1 VLGLQQIYPATFP
14 EAEGKMPVQD
24 ASAASFR
31 FSTDD
36 LLEPARAKVVREL
49 HEHTTLPNRARPEPL
64 EPLRDYRVRLDIT
77 KRALPGAIIMSGTL
91 CGVRHAVRSRGSV
104 SSSEDDLLVAVNLS
118 GCTIAQSRDRELV
131 LLDGDAM
138 LMTRDSISLNLIHP
152 APVNFLGFRV
162 PRDAIAPLA
171 SSIDDALIRMV
182 PAGSEA
188 IKLLVTYAR
197 AIAEEQQSLD
207 TPELQ
212 RLVATHIHDLIA
224 LAVGATRDG
233 HAIAK
238 GRGIR
243 AARLRAIMSDIT
255 ANLGD
260 CDLTVAA
267 VAQRQRVTPRYLHKL
282 FEGEELTFSTFVL
295 SQRLSRAHR
304 MLRDSRFS
312 DRSISSVA
320 FDVGFGD
327 LSYFNRTFR
336 RRYDATPSDI
346 RHSAGRNDS
355 RPHAS

>member
-1 VLGLQQIYPATFP
+1 
-14 EAEGKMPVQD
+14 MPTQD
-24 ASAASFR
+24 ETASFR

-36 LLEPARAKVVREL
+36 LPEAARAKVVREL
-49 HEHTTLPNRARPEPL
+49 HEHATLPNMARPEPL
-64 EPLRDYRVRLDIT
+64 EPLRDYRLRLDMT
-77 KRALPGAIIMSGTL
+77 KRVLPGAIIMSGTL
-91 CGVRHAVRSRGSV
+91 CGVRHAIRSRESV
-104 SSSEDDLLVAVNLS
+104 SSSEDDLLVAVNLR
-118 GCTIAQSRDRELV
+118 GRTIAQSRHRELA

-138 LMTRDSISLNLIHP
+138 LMTRDSISLNFNHP

-171 SSIDDALIRMV
+171 RSIDDALIRVV

-188 IKLLVTYAR
+188 IELLITYAR

-224 LAVGATRDG
+224 LAAGATRDG
-233 HAIAK
+233 HAIAE

-282 FEGEELTFSTFVL
+282 FESEELTFSNFIL
-295 SQRLSRAHR
+295 GQRLSRAHQ
-304 MLRDSRFS
+304 MLRDPRFG

-320 FDVGFGD
+320 FEVGFGD

-346 RHSAGRNDS
+346 RHSAGRN
-355 RPHAS
+355 ASSPGVS

>member
-1 VLGLQQIYPATFP
+1 
-14 EAEGKMPVQD
+14 MPD
-24 ASAASFR
+24 APTSFG

-36 LLEPARAKVVREL
+36 LPEAARAKVVREL
-49 HEHTTLPNRARPEPL
+49 HEHATLPNKGRPEPL
-64 EPLRDYRVRLDIT
+64 EPLRDYRVRLNVT
-77 KRALPGAIIMSGTL
+77 KRVLPGAIIMSGAL
-91 CGVRHAVRSRGSV
+91 CGVRHTIRSRGSV

-118 GCTIAQSRDRELV
+118 GRTIAHTRDRELV

-138 LMTRDSISLNLIHP
+138 LMTRDSINLNLIHP

-171 SSIDDALIRMV
+171 GSIDDALVRMV
-182 PAGSEA
+182 PAGSDA

-197 AIAEEQQSLD
+197 AIAEQQQSLD

-224 LAVGATRDG
+224 VAVGATRDG
-233 HAIAK
+233 HEIAK
-238 GRGIR
+238 ERGIR
-243 AARLRAIMSDIT
+243 AARLRAIISDIT
-255 ANLGD
+255 ANLRD

-282 FEGEELTFSTFVL
+282 FEGEELTISAFVL
-295 SQRLSRAHR
+295 NQRLSRAHR
-304 MLRDSRFS
+304 MLCDPRFS
-312 DRSISSVA
+312 DCSISSVA
-320 FDVGFGD
+320 FDVGFSD

-346 RHSAGRNDS
+346 RRSAGRNDPS
-355 RPHAS
+355 SSAG

>member
-1 VLGLQQIYPATFP
+1 MPA
-14 EAEGKMPVQD
+14 QD
-24 ASAASFR
+24 ASAPPLGFRPTICRKRPALRSSAS
-31 FSTDD
+31 STSMR
-36 LLEPARAKVVREL
+36 PC
-49 HEHTTLPNRARPEPL
+49 PSGRPEPL

-91 CGVRHAVRSRGSV
+91 CGLRHAIRSRGSV

-118 GCTIAQSRDRELV
+118 GRTIAQSRDRELV

-138 LMTRDSISLNLIHP
+138 LMTRDSISLNFNHP

-171 SSIDDALIRMV
+171 GSIDDALIRMV
-182 PAGSEA
+182 PAGAEA

-197 AIAEEQQSLD
+197 AIAEEQQSLH

-233 HAIAK
+233 HAIAE

-295 SQRLSRAHR
+295 GQRLSRAHR
-304 MLRDSRFS
+304 MLCDPRFG

-346 RHSAGRNDS
+346 RHSAGRNNS
-355 RPHAS
+355 SPGAS

>member
-1 VLGLQQIYPATFP
+1 MLT
-14 EAEGKMPVQD
+14 QD
-24 ASAASFR
+24 ASVASFR
-31 FSTDD
+31 LSTDD
-36 LLEPARAKVVREL
+36 LPEAARAKVVREL
-49 HEHTTLPNRARPEPL
+49 HEHATLPNGARPEPL
-64 EPLRDYRVRLDIT
+64 EPLRDYRFRLDMT
-77 KRALPGAIIMSGTL
+77 KRVLPGAIIMSGTL
-91 CGVRHAVRSRGSV
+91 CGVRHAIRSRGSAL
-104 SSSEDDLLVAVNLS
+104 SCEDDLLAVVNLS
-118 GCTIAQSRDRELV
+118 GRTIAQLRDRELV

-138 LMTRDSISLNLIHP
+138 LMTRNSTSLNFTHP
-152 APVNFLGFRV
+152 APVSVLGFRV

-171 SSIDDALIRMV
+171 ASVDDGLIRTV
-182 PAGSEA
+182 PAGSEV
-188 IKLLVTYAR
+188 IKLLVTYAG
-197 AIAEEQQSLD
+197 AIAEKQQSLD

-224 LAVGATRDG
+224 VAAGASRDG
-233 HAIAK
+233 HAIAV

-255 ANLGD
+255 ANLLD

-295 SQRLSRAHR
+295 SQRLSRAYR
-304 MLRDSRFS
+304 MLCDPRFG

-320 FDVGFGD
+320 FDVGFSD

-346 RHSAGRNDS
+346 RHSARRNGS
-355 RPHAS
+355 SAGAG

>member
-1 VLGLQQIYPATFP
+1 
-14 EAEGKMPVQD
+14 MPNLL
-24 ASAASFR
+24 R

-36 LLEPARAKVVREL
+36 LLEAARAKVVREL
-49 HEHTTLPNRARPEPL
+49 HEHAALPSKGKPEPL
-64 EPLRDYRVRLDIT
+64 EPLPDNRVRLNIT
-77 KRALPGAIIMSGTL
+77 KRALPGLIIMSGTL

-104 SSSEDDLLVAVNLS
+104 SSSEDDLLVGVNLS
-118 GCTIAQSRDRELV
+118 GRTIVQSRQRELV

-138 LMTRDSISLNLIHP
+138 LMTRDSFSVNLNHP

-171 SSIDDALIRMV
+171 DGIDDALIRMV

-188 IKLLVTYAR
+188 IKLLITYAR

-207 TPELQ
+207 APEIQ
-212 RLVATHIHDLIA
+212 RLVASHIHDLIA

-238 GRGIR
+238 ERGIR
-243 AARLRAIMSDIT
+243 AARLRAIMSDIA
-255 ANLGD
+255 ANFSD

-267 VAQRQRVTPRYLHKL
+267 IAQRQRVTPRYLHKL
-282 FEGEELTFSTFVL
+282 FEGEELTFSAFVL

-304 MLRDSRFS
+304 MLCDLRFS
-312 DRSISSVA
+312 HRSISSVA
-320 FDVGFGD
+320 FDVGFSD

-336 RRYDATPSDI
+336 RRYDATPSEI
-346 RHSAGRNDS
+346 RHSAGRNDPS
-355 RPHAS
+355 A

>member
-1 VLGLQQIYPATFP
+1 
-14 EAEGKMPVQD
+14 MPTQD
-24 ASAASFR
+24 ASASFR

-36 LLEPARAKVVREL
+36 LPEAARAKVVREL
-49 HEHTTLPNRARPEPL
+49 HEHATLPSRPEPL
-64 EPLRDYRVRLDIT
+64 EPLPDYRVRLDIT
-77 KRALPGAIIMSGTL
+77 KRALPGLIIMSGTL
-91 CGVRHAVRSRGSV
+91 CGLRHVVRSRGSV
-104 SSSEDDLLVAVNLS
+104 SSSEDELLVGVNLS
-118 GCTIAQSRDRELV
+118 GRTIAQSRDRELV

-138 LMTRDSISLNLIHP
+138 LMTRDSISISLTHP

-171 SSIDDALIRMV
+171 GGIDDALIRVV
-182 PAGSEA
+182 PAGAEA
-188 IKLLVTYAR
+188 TKLLVTYAR
-197 AIAEEQQSLD
+197 AIAEEQQSLH

-233 HAIAK
+233 HAIAE

-295 SQRLSRAHR
+295 GQRLSRAHR
-304 MLRDSRFS
+304 MLCDPRFG

-355 RPHAS
+355 SPGVS

>member
-1 VLGLQQIYPATFP
+1 
-14 EAEGKMPVQD
+14 MPTQT
-24 ASAASFR
+24 ASACLR

-36 LLEPARAKVVREL
+36 LPESARAKVVREL
-49 HEHTTLPNRARPEPL
+49 HEHAALPSKGRPEPI
-64 EPLRDYRVRLDIT
+64 EPLRDYRVRLDVT
-77 KRALPGAIIMSGTL
+77 KRAFPGLIIMSGTL
-91 CGVRHAVRSRGSV
+91 CGVRHAIRSRGLL
-104 SSSEDDLLVAVNLS
+104 SSSEDDLLVGINLS
-118 GCTIAQSRDRELV
+118 GRTIAQSRNRESV

-138 LMTRDSISLNLIHP
+138 LMTRDSISINLIHP
-152 APVNFLGFRV
+152 APANFLGFRV

-171 SSIDDALIRMV
+171 GSIDDALIRMV

-188 IKLLVTYAR
+188 IRLLVTYAR
-197 AIAEEQQSLD
+197 AIAEEQQSLE

-212 RLVATHIHDLIA
+212 RLVATHIYDLIA
-224 LAVGATRDG
+224 LAIGATRDG
-233 HAIAK
+233 QAIAK

-243 AARLRAIMSDIT
+243 AARLRTILSDII

-295 SQRLSRAHR
+295 SQRLDRAHR
-304 MLRDSRFS
+304 MLCDPRFS
-312 DRSISSVA
+312 DRTISSVA

-327 LSYFNRTFR
+327 ISYFNRTFR

-346 RHSAGRNDS
+346 RNSAGRND
-355 RPHAS
+355 

>member
-1 VLGLQQIYPATFP
+1 MST
-14 EAEGKMPVQD
+14 QD

-36 LLEPARAKVVREL
+36 LPKDARTKVVREL
-49 HEHTTLPNRARPEPL
+49 HERATLPNRARPEPL

-91 CGVRHAVRSRGSV
+91 CGVCHAIRSRGSV
-104 SSSEDDLLVAVNLS
+104 SSGEDDLLVAVNLS
-118 GCTIAQSRDRELV
+118 GRTIAQLRNRELV

-138 LMTRDSISLNLIHP
+138 LMTRDSISLNFNHP
-152 APVNFLGFRV
+152 APVKFLGFRV

-171 SSIDDALIRMV
+171 GSIDDALIRMV

-224 LAVGATRDG
+224 VAAGATRDG
-233 HAIAK
+233 YAIAE

-255 ANLGD
+255 ANLLD

-304 MLRDSRFS
+304 MLCDPRFG

-320 FDVGFGD
+320 FDVGFSD

-346 RHSAGRNDS
+346 RHSARRNGS
-355 RPHAS
+355 SPGAS

>member
-1 VLGLQQIYPATFP
+1 
-14 EAEGKMPVQD
+14 
-24 ASAASFR
+24 
-31 FSTDD
+31 
-36 LLEPARAKVVREL
+36 
-49 HEHTTLPNRARPEPL
+49 
-64 EPLRDYRVRLDIT
+64 
-77 KRALPGAIIMSGTL
+77 
-91 CGVRHAVRSRGSV
+91 
-104 SSSEDDLLVAVNLS
+104 LVAVNLS
-118 GCTIAQSRDRELV
+118 GRTIAQLRNRELV

-138 LMTRDSISLNLIHP
+138 LMTRDSISLNFNHP
-152 APVNFLGFRV
+152 APVKFLGFRV

-171 SSIDDALIRMV
+171 GSIDDALIRMV

-224 LAVGATRDG
+224 VAAGATRDG
-233 HAIAK
+233 YAIAE

-255 ANLGD
+255 ANLLD

-304 MLRDSRFS
+304 MLCDPRFG

-320 FDVGFGD
+320 FDVGFSD

-346 RHSAGRNDS
+346 RHSARRNGS
-355 RPHAS
+355 SPGAS

>member
-1 VLGLQQIYPATFP
+1 
-14 EAEGKMPVQD
+14 MPTQD
-24 ASAASFR
+24 TSASFR

-49 HEHTTLPNRARPEPL
+49 HEHATLPGSGRPEPI

-77 KRALPGAIIMSGTL
+77 KRVLPGAILMSGML
-91 CGVRHAVRSRGSV
+91 CGVRHAIRSRGSV
-104 SSSEDDLLVAVNLS
+104 SSSEDDLLVGVNLN
-118 GCTIAQSRDRELV
+118 GRTIAQSRDRELV
-131 LLDGDAM
+131 LQEGDAM
-138 LMTRDSISLNLIHP
+138 LMTRDSISLNLNHP
-152 APVNFLGFRV
+152 AAVNFLGFRV

-171 SSIDDALIRMV
+171 GSIDDALMRMV
-182 PAGSEA
+182 PAGAEA

-197 AIAEEQQSLD
+197 AIAEEQQSLH

-224 LAVGATRDG
+224 LTVGATRNG
-233 HAIAK
+233 HAIAE

-282 FEGEELTFSTFVL
+282 FEGEEVTFSSFVL
-295 SQRLSRAHR
+295 GQRLSRAHR
-304 MLRDSRFS
+304 MLRDARFG

-327 LSYFNRTFR
+327 LSYFNRSFR
-336 RRYDATPSDI
+336 RRYGATPSEI
-346 RHSAGRNDS
+346 RHSARRDDS
-355 RPHAS
+355 SPGAS